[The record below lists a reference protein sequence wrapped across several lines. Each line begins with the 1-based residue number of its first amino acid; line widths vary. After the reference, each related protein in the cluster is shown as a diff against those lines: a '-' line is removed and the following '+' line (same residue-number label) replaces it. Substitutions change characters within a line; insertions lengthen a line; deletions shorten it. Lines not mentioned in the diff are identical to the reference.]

1 MTSEPFLHAVQLVKT
16 RTKSDQFVIM
26 LRFLPKKPLFLIK
39 SPLYYHKYKKINVYK
54 SYHRKLSLHTMVVG
68 RTGGKYGF

>member
-1 MTSEPFLHAVQLVKT
+1 
-16 RTKSDQFVIM
+16 M
-26 LRFLPKKPLFLIK
+26 LRFLSEKPLFLIK
-39 SPLYYHKYKKINVYK
+39 IPLYYHKYKKINIYK